1 MRILFSR
8 NLAYAK
14 FRENK
19 TLVKISEFTVHIKG
33 SHVRISKLG
42 CTIFQSQKIGFIL
55 ANSADLDEMP
65 QSAVF
70 HLGLQRG
77 PGWGILVLDFW
88 PFFLLIGDFQPPKIM
103 QSIFFI

>member
-1 MRILFSR
+1 MGSF
-8 NLAYAK
+8 AK
-14 FRENK
+14 NF
-19 TLVKISEFTVHIKG
+19 EFTVPIKG

-65 QSAVF
+65 HSAVF

-77 PGWGILVLDFW
+77 PGWGILVLW
-88 PFFLLIGDFQPPKIM
+88 FLA
-103 QSIFFI
+103 IFKN